1 MKTVICL
8 IIIVVVAIVGYN
20 YLGSTADEKGEDSKM
35 VNNYFE
41 TNIISDKES
50 TFPANPNKDVDYS
63 QSQLKEIW
71 LAGGCFWGVEAYMT
85 RVYGVA
91 DAVSGYAN
99 GNTENPTYEEV
110 CSEFTGHTE
119 TVRVVYDP
127 ERVELTEL
135 LEKYFKIIDPTS
147 QNRQGYDIGSNY
159 RSGVYYK
166 DNADLPVIRAVVEEV
181 QKKYDRPVVTEILPL
196 ANFYEAEEYHQDYLE
211 KNPNGYCHIDFSNLE
226 EDVLVDPTLYSN
238 PDDATL

>member
-1 MKTVICL
+1 MKTVICF

-20 YLGSTADEKGEDSKM
+20 YLGSMADEKGEGSKM
-35 VNNYFE
+35 VNSYFE
-41 TNIISDKES
+41 TNTISDKES

-63 QSQLKEIW
+63 QSRLKEIW
-71 LAGGCFWGVEAYMT
+71 LAGGCFWGVEAYMA

-110 CSEFTGHTE
+110 CSEFTGYTE

-135 LEKYFKIIDPTS
+135 LKKYFKIIDPTS

-166 DNADLPVIRAVVEEV
+166 DNADLPIIRAVVEEV
-181 QKKYDRPVVTEILPL
+181 QKNMISRL
-196 ANFYEAEEYHQDYLE
+196 
-211 KNPNGYCHIDFSNLE
+211 
-226 EDVLVDPTLYSN
+226 
-238 PDDATL
+238 